1 MVEDTLGIE
10 CVSWPYWIQRCE
22 RNVRALFDDSVEGYG
37 ALWSTNFHF
46 GDFVFHDSAALIELI
61 TGRFRASRH
70 GYANFYEK
78 DSLGRQKPEHPI
90 ISKIM
95 SGKKSSQQLLP
106 KGWKEK
112 ERWLPELIIA
122 CL

>member
-1 MVEDTLGIE
+1 MAMPISMKKT
-10 CVSWPYWIQRCE
+10 R
-22 RNVRALFDDSVEGYG
+22 
-37 ALWSTNFHF
+37 
-46 GDFVFHDSAALIELI
+46 SA
-61 TGRFRASRH
+61 GRSP
-70 GYANFYEK
+70 N
-78 DSLGRQKPEHPI
+78 HPI